1 MVISRSTLA
10 PKSNTVVACS
20 PNLPLVVS
28 NHMSSTLVPISG
40 ITSADTS
47 SPRSF
52 CREKKIASGKP
63 LMLRSEFR
71 MVNSVSSVS
80 CARQDANH
88 VNRSRLKCLKVS
100 KGLLPCNYHQDVPC
114 HYHYSVQVYWCTRV
128 AQSGLPTHV
137 RSSFGHLDGDIFA
150 RA

>member
-1 MVISRSTLA
+1 MSSLTFA

-20 PNLPLVVS
+20 PDLPLVVS

-71 MVNSVSSVS
+71 IVNSVSSVS
-80 CARQDANH
+80 CACHDANQ
-88 VNRSRLKCLKVS
+88 VRCSATTIIPCDIIITIPRRSLNICV
-100 KGLLPCNYHQDVPC
+100 
-114 HYHYSVQVYWCTRV
+114 YSRG
-128 AQSGLPTHV
+128 AIGI
-137 RSSFGHLDGDIFA
+137 GHSHAVLVWQP
-150 RA
+150 